1 MMYVRFF
8 IFSFYKELLNKI
20 RYPINTVF
28 GRIGWWV
35 IFLLLFLGINIFGPS
50 LFEGDGQVNLIKGYI
65 LWFMVMANLQEISD
79 FISEETK
86 IGTISFL
93 FVQPIGFSWIV
104 FAKVINKFIIISLE
118 LVIILFAIML
128 SIDKYVVFNKLYVV
142 VVLVSMLSIW
152 GWALILGGISLLIQK
167 IDSIVSIISITFS
180 LIAVIPKEKFYLK
193 IIFPFSY
200 GMDLIYSID
209 ANMYSIMQLIRTREF
224 IMGTVSSLAILLFG
238 LFVFSLCKKTAIRK
252 GIIGYY

>member
-1 MMYVRFF
+1 
-8 IFSFYKELLNKI
+8 
-20 RYPINTVF
+20 
-28 GRIGWWV
+28 
-35 IFLLLFLGINIFGPS
+35 
-50 LFEGDGQVNLIKGYI
+50 VNLIKGYI

-152 GWALILGGISLLIQK
+152 GMGSDTGG
-167 IDSIVSIISITFS
+167 
-180 LIAVIPKEKFYLK
+180 Y
-193 IIFPFSY
+193 
-200 GMDLIYSID
+200 
-209 ANMYSIMQLIRTREF
+209 
-224 IMGTVSSLAILLFG
+224 
-238 LFVFSLCKKTAIRK
+238 
-252 GIIGYY
+252 